1 MPLTTAD
8 AAGVAVGVDTVRP
21 FMNVQNAPDKIAAF
35 AAEFRSWFDNDKEKA
50 LSEYEFGTI
59 GKKSTIPFASN
70 AGKNSYINDAMN
82 VGDHV
87 KSLLREE
94 LVENYFSATPKP
106 MRFSIGITDKEGG
119 DLEIGIVR
127 NSDRQE
133 FISVRILCMKP
144 GP

>member
-21 FMNVQNAPDKIAAF
+21 FMNAQNAPDKIAAF

-59 GKKSTIPFASN
+59 GKKSTIPFAN
-70 AGKNSYINDAMN
+70 AAGKNSYINDAMH

-133 FISVRILCMKP
+133 FISVRILCM
-144 GP
+144 